1 MRAYLDLS
9 EVTALEAAGWGL
21 AYFTSIYF
29 GFAIF
34 HGLVHRWVMAKLG
47 WGRRLN
53 ERPIYKDQIWKE
65 MGWSGLSILV
75 FGVGLIVPWWM
86 VRQGWAHVMMDAPW
100 STVVLELLALVAW
113 NDVHFYATHRLLHS
127 KWAFPRFHIQHHKSV
142 VTTPFSTYAFHPVEA
157 AMLGNV
163 LLLPMAVH
171 DFSVQALV
179 ALPLVSL
186 WFNSI
191 GHVNWDPWPRL
202 GVGHPLTS
210 GRRHALH
217 HARFNGNYGFLFP
230 VVDAWMGTA
239 LEDTPLDV

>member
-1 MRAYLDLS
+1 
-9 EVTALEAAGWGL
+9 
-21 AYFTSIYF
+21 
-29 GFAIF
+29 
-34 HGLVHRWVMAKLG
+34 
-47 WGRRLN
+47 
-53 ERPIYKDQIWKE
+53 
-65 MGWSGLSILV
+65 
-75 FGVGLIVPWWM
+75 
-86 VRQGWAHVMMDAPW
+86 
-100 STVVLELLALVAW
+100 
-113 NDVHFYATHRLLHS
+113 
-127 KWAFPRFHIQHHKSV
+127 
-142 VTTPFSTYAFHPVEA
+142 
-157 AMLGNV
+157 MLGNV